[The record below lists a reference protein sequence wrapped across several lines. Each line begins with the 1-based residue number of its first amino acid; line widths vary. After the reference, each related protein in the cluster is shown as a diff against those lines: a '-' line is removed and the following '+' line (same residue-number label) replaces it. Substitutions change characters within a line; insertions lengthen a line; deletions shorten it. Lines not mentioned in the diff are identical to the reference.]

1 MASSAQKIIK
11 AIGISKS
18 YIAEQDSARVT
29 FEFDTKR
36 DFINIMNVIEEA
48 EIEVESQQTSSKGK
62 KGG

>member
-1 MASSAQKIIK
+1 MASSVKKIIK

-18 YIAEQDSARVT
+18 YIAEQDNARVT
-29 FEFDTKR
+29 FELDTKR
-36 DFINIMNVIEEA
+36 DFINFMNVIEEA